1 MNKMMNKMMYHKQN
15 ITSYESFW
23 HCLVNILK
31 HFTIIIVSIK
41 VVLIYRGEMQ
51 KGSSVLYSTDLRTS
65 SPTSLHYIYIFVPS
79 HTRSNQASPMVD
91 LLTLIYIEYN
101 PI

>member
-41 VVLIYRGEMQ
+41 VVMIYREEMQ
-51 KGSSVLYSTDLRTS
+51 KGFSVLYSTDLRTS
-65 SPTSLHYIYIFVPS
+65 SPTSLYIIVPR
-79 HTRSNQASPMVD
+79 HPIHG
-91 LLTLIYIEYN
+91 LTKLHQWLTF
-101 PI
+101 